1 MRTCNDLMTKDP
13 SCCLAADP
21 IHLAAKLMKEED
33 VGSVPVIDSDSNNL
47 IGILTDRDI
56 VVKIVADGNECA
68 TAHVEDVMT
77 RNPLTCRPEDDI
89 QDALDR
95 MSEHQIR
102 RIPVVDV
109 RGRIVGI
116 ISQADL
122 ALRMEQPKKVEKVL
136 EHISQPIS
144 V

>member
-13 SCCLAADP
+13 SCCLASDP
-21 IHLAAKLMKEED
+21 IHLAAKLMKDED

-68 TAHVEDVMT
+68 TATVQDVMT

-122 ALRMEQPKKVEKVL
+122 ALRMDQPKKVEKVL
-136 EHISQPIS
+136 ENISQPIS